1 MATDFTTWT
10 ALRTA
15 IKNALADHIAG
26 SPCTGSYTIGSRT
39 IKYRTFDELVALY
52 EKTYAL
58 EALENTGDRST
69 RVSFGSFRRY
79 S

>member
-26 SPCTGSYTIGSRT
+26 TPCTGEYAIGNRRLR
-39 IKYRTFDELVALY
+39 YRTYAELIDLL
-52 EKTYAL
+52 EKTYEL
-58 EALENTGDRST
+58 EALENAGNLST
-69 RVSFGSFRRY
+69 MVSYGRHRRFR
-79 S
+79 